1 MATPAEAPAPTK
13 RGLLPVVLAVLLAMG
28 AGAGAT
34 LVPGSPL
41 YAASPPAAPD
51 AAETGADAPAPDAEF
66 GEFVEMEAIVINPR
80 GTGGRRYLMAKVG
93 VEAATPETL
102 ERLGVLGPA
111 ARDAILETLSRRSVE
126 ELSDIS
132 RRDSLKLDIR
142 SALNGILGDDGPV
155 TRVYFTQYVLQ

>member
-1 MATPAEAPAPTK
+1 MSTPAEAPAPKK
-13 RGLLPVVLAVLLAMG
+13 RGLLPVILAVVLAMG

-41 YAASPPAAPD
+41 YAAGQPAAEPATD
-51 AAETGADAPAPDAEF
+51 ADDAPADDVPF

-80 GTGGRRYLMAKVG
+80 GTGGRRYLMTRVG
-93 VEAATPETL
+93 VEAAEAKTL
-102 ERLGVLGPA
+102 ERLDVLGPA

-126 ELSDIS
+126 ELGDIT
-132 RRDSLKLDIR
+132 RRDSLKQDIR
-142 SALNGILGDDGPV
+142 SALNDILGEDGPV